1 MDSLIEAGVHD
12 FVEIKFV
19 ENRGNGQSKGFF
31 IVTWESEKSVN
42 QILKK
47 LPNQLIHRRKPVV
60 TFPSSRAY
68 FMVMMCLIF
77 QINIL
82 LT

>member
-1 MDSLIEAGVHD
+1 MIDAGVHD
-12 FVEIKFV
+12 FVDIKFF
-19 ENRGNGQSKGFF
+19 ENQGNGQSKGFC
-31 IVTWESEKSVN
+31 IVTLESEKSVK

-47 LPNQLIHRRKPVV
+47 LKNKLIHGRKPVV

-68 FMVMMCLIF
+68 FMVMVCLLF